1 MLKRMLSL
9 LLICLLLTGCGQ
21 RYDGATVEKQV
32 ITSMA
37 SESWYD
43 GIFDQIHTTSVRE
56 YGYDEYGR
64 RTYEKWIS
72 DGETISSSRY
82 FWSRDGLECTEVTWD
97 HQGWIPW
104 PSSRVKEVY
113 DEQGNR
119 VEQIVYD
126 FFTVSQ
132 RSIYNYDDAGNLIR
146 MEILNGDGSLYAL
159 QEYTYDK
166 NGNQLKTVDLSEPGK
181 ERITEHTYDDHGNET
196 GWYYYENGS
205 LQEYVEYLCDD
216 QGRTVFSAR
225 YNGLGEQQNYWEY
238 SYSADGS
245 SMTTSY
251 SGEKTRIDYYDE
263 SGLPVRVETYDAEGN
278 LFDVTTYTYETV
290 QVPVEPNL

>member
-1 MLKRMLSL
+1 MFKRIVSA
-9 LLICLLLTGCGQ
+9 LLICLLLAGCGQ
-21 RYDGATVEKQV
+21 RYDGETVEKQV
-32 ITSMA
+32 VTSMS
-37 SESWYD
+37 SETWHD
-43 GIFDQIHTTSVRE
+43 GAFDQFRSTSTRE

-64 RTYEKWIS
+64 MTYYKWIVS
-72 DGETISSSRY
+72 GETAFSSRY

-113 DEQGNR
+113 DEKGNR

-159 QEYTYDK
+159 QEYTYDE
-166 NGNQLKTVDLSEPGK
+166 NGNQLKTVDLSEPGR
-181 ERITEHTYDDHGNET
+181 ERITEHTYDDSGNET

-216 QGRTVFSAR
+216 QGRAVFSAR

-263 SGLPVRVETYDAEGN
+263 SGLPVRVETYDAEEN
-278 LFDVTTYTYETV
+278 LFDVTTYTYETI
-290 QVPVEPNL
+290 QVPKDPNP